1 MKERVST
8 AIFCLWMTATP
19 AAAMQCARAST
30 PLEKTLCSD
39 EKLAA
44 ADRAMADAYFKLLHA
59 IDDPSIRT
67 SLIAS
72 QRRWL
77 AALERDLGELDR
89 ADGMDKRTQ
98 RSILLAVTRQR
109 TRDLQART
117 EGQPQF
123 VATALRQRALTSAYS
138 GGPFAG
144 YRVECSFIPSQRDD
158 HKMYYSCFGGH
169 AYQQGDRVCSQS
181 EDFASYTAVTTRA
194 VGRVENGHLEPVAT
208 CDFGGSDKSCPDD
221 DADRLQAWNTR
232 PTTEQFQT
240 GYGEGPRLEVDPDL
254 DTGDEDPDWLSRCLT
269 TPSYPPSATGG
280 RVSAEGAQ
288 PLHR

>member
-39 EKLAA
+39 GQLGA
-44 ADRAMADAYFKLLHA
+44 ADRAMAKAYFTLLRKV
-59 IDDPSIRT
+59 DDPSIRT
-67 SLIAS
+67 SLVAS

-77 AALERDLGELDR
+77 AARERDLGELDR

-158 HKMYYSCFGGH
+158 HKMYYSCFGSH
-169 AYQQGDRVCSQS
+169 AYQHGNRVCSQD
-181 EDFASYTAVTTRA
+181 EDFASYMLVTTRA
-194 VGRVENGHLEPVAT
+194 VGRVEKGHLMPVAT
-208 CDFGGSDKSCPDD
+208 CAFGGNDQSCPDA
-221 DADRLQAWNTR
+221 DADQLDAWNTH
-232 PTTEQFQT
+232 PTTTQFQT

-280 RVSAEGAQ
+280 RASAEGAQ

>member
-8 AIFCLWMTATP
+8 AIFCVWMTATP

-30 PLEKTLCSD
+30 PLEKTFCSD

-44 ADRAMADAYFKLLHA
+44 TDRAMADAYFKLLHA
-59 IDDPSIRT
+59 IDDPSIRS
-67 SLIAS
+67 SLVAS

-77 AALERDLGELDR
+77 AARESNLGELDQ
-89 ADGMDKRTQ
+89 ADGFDRRTQ
-98 RSILLAVTRQR
+98 RSVLLAVTRQR
-109 TRDLQART
+109 TRDLQARK
-117 EGQPQF
+117 GNQPEF
-123 VATALRQRALTSAYS
+123 VAIAQRQRAAASAYS

-144 YRVECSFIPSQRDD
+144 YLASCEFIPDPYD
-158 HKMYYSCFGGH
+158 HRKMSYSCFGSH

-194 VGRVENGHLEPVAT
+194 VGRVENGHLKPVAT

-232 PTTEQFQT
+232 PTTEQFQS
-240 GYGEGPRLEVDPDL
+240 GYGDGPRLEVDPDL

-269 TPSYPPSATGG
+269 APSYPPSATGG
-280 RVSAEGAQ
+280 RASAEGAQ